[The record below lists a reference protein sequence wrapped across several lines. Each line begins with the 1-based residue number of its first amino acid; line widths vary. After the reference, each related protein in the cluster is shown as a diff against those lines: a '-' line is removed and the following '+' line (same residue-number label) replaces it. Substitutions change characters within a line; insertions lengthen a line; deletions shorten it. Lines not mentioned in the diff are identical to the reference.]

1 MTRWFA
7 RALGITLALTALA
20 ASAAD
25 KVMSVQ
31 VKTGEL
37 RESPSFLGRV
47 VTTIPYAERVTVT
60 AQQGAWMKA
69 STSRGAAGWIHSS
82 ALTTKKIVLQTGEQ
96 AQTAASTDELALAG
110 KGFNSDV
117 EAQFKAQNRT
127 ANFAAV
133 DRMETIVI
141 PPAKLADFLREGG
154 VSPKGGAQ

>member
-1 MTRWFA
+1 MTRWIA
-7 RALGITLALTALA
+7 RTVGIALALAALG

-25 KVMSVQ
+25 KAMSVQ
-31 VKTGEL
+31 IKTGEL

-47 VTTIPYAERVTVT
+47 VTTVAYADRVTVT

-69 STSRGAAGWIHSS
+69 STAKGASGWIHSS
-82 ALTTKKIVLQTGEQ
+82 ALTSKKIVMQAGQQ
-96 AQTAASTDELALAG
+96 AQSAASSDELALAG

-117 EAQFKAQNRT
+117 EAKFKAQNGK

-141 PPAKLADFLREGG
+141 PPAKLAEFLRDGG
-154 VSPKGGAQ
+154 VAAKGGVQ